1 MDGESKT
8 HVRQTGAL
16 ADFSD
21 TFLTTL
27 PLAVAGLNCVNSS
40 GKEQLFSLK
49 YLQYF
54 LARRVQLSLSVGGKS
69 KLQL

>member
-1 MDGESKT
+1 M
-8 HVRQTGAL
+8 

-27 PLAVAGLNCVNSS
+27 PLAVADLNCVNSS

-49 YLQYF
+49 YLPYF
-54 LARRVQLSLSVGGKS
+54 LARRVQLSLSVRGEKANYNY
-69 KLQL
+69 KNY